1 MVSLSTCS
9 PPALLWTS
17 VCLLWCVCILF
28 WGHLANGG
36 NVKRLQPTSGGG
48 NTITWT
54 WSAVGWVN
62 LNQMMSPSHSPGIK
76 TAFYLI
82 FPTTIRQFISI
93 QTLDGVCLLRLHAGK
108 RWMSFSRWWT
118 GEDVTG
124 GTFWEWWKNAEC
136 CCPPPLFVQD
146 SAGILSPWLH
156 NKKRLK
162 QEHV

>member
-1 MVSLSTCS
+1 MVILSTCS

-48 NTITWT
+48 NAIKWT
-54 WSAVGWVN
+54 WSAVSWVN
-62 LNQMMSPSHSPGIK
+62 LNQMRSPPHSPGIK
-76 TAFYLI
+76 TAFYLT
-82 FPTTIRQFISI
+82 FPATIRQFICI
-93 QTLDGVCLLRLHAGK
+93 QTSGRVLSAPAWMQC
-108 RWMSFSRWWT
+108 MSFSRWWT

-124 GTFWEWWKNAEC
+124 GTFWEWWRNAEC
-136 CCPPPLFVQD
+136 CCPPPLFIQD
-146 SAGILSPWLH
+146 IAGILSPWLH
-156 NKKRLK
+156 NKKHLK